1 MKIELL
7 VYLDVFVVVVVIIVV
22 VVSRPFLLLGRRRLH
37 IFLFFFFVVA
47 VVIVVEFV
55 WPLRS
60 FGFGLEGH
68 RMALQ
73 STKNKVTGY

>member
-37 IFLFFFFVVA
+37 IFLFFFVVA